1 VSSQVFQ
8 LTMLN
13 GVFSYS
19 QEKIRVAPQN
29 QSPWNY
35 MRGLVRQASGP
46 ATIPISSLK
55 HFASE
60 FASIEYPDEVRSSHA
75 LDLLADIAEQDTRNE
90 DAVKALELLADRYDP
105 IRANY
110 WNWRKS
116 RLTEKASSG
125 ITSSA

>member
-1 VSSQVFQ
+1 M
-8 LTMLN
+8 MLN
-13 GVFSYS
+13 AVFSYA
-19 QEKIRVAPQN
+19 QEKIRIAPQN

-35 MRGLVRQASGP
+35 IRGLIRQASGP
-46 ATIPISSLK
+46 AKIQMSSLK
-55 HFASE
+55 RFASE

-75 LDLLADIAEQDTRNE
+75 LDLLADIFAEHDSGNE

-110 WNWRKS
+110 WNWRKY

-125 ITSSA
+125 ITASA

>member
-1 VSSQVFQ
+1 
-8 LTMLN
+8 
-13 GVFSYS
+13 
-19 QEKIRVAPQN
+19 
-29 QSPWNY
+29 

-46 ATIPISSLK
+46 AAIPISSLK
-55 HFASE
+55 GFAGE

-75 LDLLADIAEQDTRNE
+75 LDLLADIFAEQDGTNE

-125 ITSSA
+125 ITASA

>member
-1 VSSQVFQ
+1 M
-8 LTMLN
+8 MLN
-13 GVFSYS
+13 DVFSYT

-35 MRGLVRQASGP
+35 MRGLIRQASGS
-46 ATIPISSLK
+46 AKIPISSLK
-55 HFASE
+55 RFASE

-75 LDLLADIAEQDTRNE
+75 LDLLVDIFAEHDSGNE

-110 WNWRKS
+110 WNWRKLQ
-116 RLTEKASSG
+116 LTEKASSG
-125 ITSSA
+125 ITASA

>member
-1 VSSQVFQ
+1 M
-8 LTMLN
+8 MLN
-13 GVFSYS
+13 GIFSYA

-35 MRGLVRQASGP
+35 MRGLVRKASGSV
-46 ATIPISSLK
+46 TIPMTSLK
-55 HFASE
+55 RFASE

-75 LDLLADIAEQDTRNE
+75 LDLLVDIFTEHDNGNE

-116 RLTEKASSG
+116 RLIEKATSG
-125 ITSSA
+125 ITASA